1 MTRLKKQFKSPD
13 FTYFIRYLGLF
24 TLIFVAMT
32 LIILQVM
39 RTSVYQSTDD
49 NLKSMAEDPNNI
61 INWGL
66 VRATDEYEI
75 TKESLPSSSSFS
87 ENLLAKPSEDLVE
100 TEFNPEQYN
109 LDVNTSVVLFDAQEN
124 IVYSGDPFSG
134 FGKVKWNSD
143 TLGEVKETEAENYY
157 GGLENYRYI
166 VVETDGIK
174 VNNKDIKY
182 AMAVVNTS
190 QLKQTSESYESTVV
204 LVMMS
209 FWMLSIFASMW
220 LSNITV
226 RPILLAYEKQ
236 KAFVENASHEL
247 RTPLTVLQNRLEN
260 LFHNPD
266 DSIIDSSESIS
277 ASLDEVRNMRLL
289 TSNLL
294 ELARREDGIKPV
306 FAELTPE
313 YFEPIFEN
321 YEIIAEENNKRI
333 RTHNHAT
340 HSFKSDHILLKQLLT
355 ILFDNA
361 IKYTDSDGDI
371 EISVRTTDKHLLI
384 TVADNGPGISD
395 RNKKKIFDR
404 FYRVDKARTR
414 QKGGFGLGLSLAKQ
428 IAESLRGAIAVKDNQ
443 PKGTVFVVKFNRTLL

>member
-1 MTRLKKQFKSPD
+1 MLTKIRKQFKSPD
-13 FTYFIRYLGLF
+13 FSYFIRYLGLF

-49 NLKSMAEDPNNI
+49 NLKMLAEEPDNI
-61 INWGL
+61 VGWASY
-66 VRATDEYEI
+66 RAPDDFEI
-75 TKESLPSSSSFS
+75 TKATVSSSSSGNVQLSDPIF
-87 ENLLAKPSEDLVE
+87 NFKPER
-100 TEFNPEQYN
+100 FNM
-109 LDVNTSVVLFDAQEN
+109 DANTN
-124 IVYSGDPFSG
+124 IVFFDNKENVVYAGDSFSG
-134 FGKVKWNSD
+134 LGKIKWDSSS
-143 TLGEVKETEAENYY
+143 LEEVKEISAENYY
-157 GGLENYRYI
+157 GGTEFYRYI
-166 VVETDGIK
+166 VVEVDKFK
-174 VNNKDIKY
+174 VNNKNVKY
-182 AMAVVNTS
+182 AVAVVNTS
-190 QLKQTSESYESTVV
+190 QLKEASEAYENTVL

-209 FWMLSIFASMW
+209 FWMVSIFASMW
-220 LSNITV
+220 LSNVTV
-226 RPILLAYEKQ
+226 RPILMAYEKQ

-294 ELARREDGIKPV
+294 DMARREDGIKPTV
-306 FAELTPE
+306 VEVAPSF
-313 YFEPIFEN
+313 FDPIFEN
-321 YEIIAEENNKRI
+321 YEIIAEENHKGI
-333 RTHNHAT
+333 TIHNHASLPFRT
-340 HSFKSDHILLKQLLT
+340 DQILLKQLLT

-361 IKYTDSDGDI
+361 IKYTDHDGEI
-371 EISVRTTDKHLLI
+371 EISVRTTDRHLLI

-395 RNKKKIFDR
+395 RNKRKIFDR

-428 IAESLRGAIAVKDNQ
+428 IAESMAGAIAVKDNH
-443 PKGTVFVVKFNRTLL
+443 PRGTVFVLKFNRILLP